1 MNALW
6 KCTVFLPAGAPTGTQ
21 HGHPQAADK
30 ATASGSET
38 QSRFLRQ
45 AQTTI
50 APWMSR
56 TRGPDNPTQPSLSP
70 ARSQK
75 RHDPALGPASAR
87 PRSPDAQ
94 DCHATASWNTRC
106 VQGQDLG
113 EQNSNTWASRAA
125 WRMEASHE
133 SRHKKASCDITE
145 CHGKL
150 RRPPCNPKPATT
162 TPSLWGVGQTRQQV
176 HGPSHCPPHNRRKLL
191 QTPPWLGPGVGS
203 TRLQLPTLLLLTQPM
218 PLAGTSQGRQRS
230 SPGRGPQHP
239 HGHHGPSHS
248 PCSSRALSANPLT
261 SSRLCRCR
269 FFLLLLTPM
278 CHSPLPAQPP
288 PTRLCQTNPPTPGC
302 PVPDG
307 SSRTRPTVCPL
318 VHL

>member
-1 MNALW
+1 MHKTAMPRLPGTRVVCRARTSGNRTATHGPPEQPGGWRLH
-6 KCTVFLPAGAPTGTQ
+6 TSPVTRRHHATSRNVTESSEGLPAT
-21 HGHPQAADK
+21 
-30 ATASGSET
+30 
-38 QSRFLRQ
+38 
-45 AQTTI
+45 
-50 APWMSR
+50 
-56 TRGPDNPTQPSLSP
+56 PSLP
-70 ARSQK
+70 
-75 RHDPALGPASAR
+75 
-87 PRSPDAQ
+87 
-94 DCHATASWNTRC
+94 
-106 VQGQDLG
+106 
-113 EQNSNTWASRAA
+113 
-125 WRMEASHE
+125 
-133 SRHKKASCDITE
+133 
-145 CHGKL
+145 
-150 RRPPCNPKPATT
+150 TT
-162 TPSLWGVGQTRQQV
+162 TPSLWGVGQTRQRV
-176 HGPSHCPPHNRRKLL
+176 HGPSHRPPHGRRKLL
-191 QTPPWLGPGVGS
+191 QIPPWLGPGVGS